1 MALKN
6 TMNTQDAF
14 TGQVPSSWGKDG
26 LWRFNESEP
35 DANTCTADSSGNG
48 RDAYINKW
56 SGTTADFKTG
66 HLGNYFQMNINNPS
80 SEQPYLRV
88 SNDGTM
94 FSDIGERI
102 VVGGWMKPTTYSV
115 GNTYTPL
122 LSTRAGTGNPI
133 FYLSLIRGKPRLML
147 YNSSGSLILD
157 TSVTPSFSFTNG
169 NWYFIAAVI
178 EPDNQK
184 AWYVVGDRASGTV
197 WTSSALTISG
207 TLNRSCTADLVWGML
222 NTSYWYAG
230 GFDDWFLDCDSE
242 LTTDDIA
249 EWFLK
254 SLSANGA
261 DTDSDV
267 DGLTAEDTVMLKGA
281 GGVYAES
288 GVLVTAATECGIT
301 GTGRVSVKAETSPG
315 VTSVSLVETSTSDDL
330 DTWTDWISLGTG
342 GSLQSP
348 SKKYIRYRI
357 TLATTN
363 TARTPVLTAVSLYDN
378 PKPLYSQLG
387 YARPVILGDDDSA
400 EAVLENAYDIIVTS
414 EINGIDTLEFK
425 LPFKDSKR
433 EYVEN
438 EKQVRIVSDTY
449 RIRTV
454 TDDKDESGKAITSV
468 YAEAAFYDLSFSA
481 KKEENTFTAD
491 TADVP
496 MAYALQGTEW
506 EVGVVNVST
515 KRTWTSTED
524 NALSILRHV
533 QNIHGGD
540 LIFDN
545 ANKLVNLLTFSGTDS
560 GALFCYRKNMKSIQR
575 VIDTTSLITRLY
587 AVGAD
592 GMTFANIND
601 GKPYVED
608 FTYTS
613 EIRIKTLDC
622 SNFTNPYQMLEFA
635 NMRLADYAAPR
646 ISYVLKAMDLTVL
659 TGYEHEAW
667 NLGDTVMVVD
677 EDLDLSIKTRIV
689 RREYNLQEPWNTVLE
704 LSTTL
709 RELGDSTSQWDA
721 AADILEGA
729 NYIDNQ
735 QLQNFVPFNHLKNSR
750 GDDGF
755 AYWTNS
761 GFSVDGENGVTG
773 TASFKCEGAA
783 GRTKYMEQTV
793 TPSNRDSYTFSAQI
807 ATENLKLGSNGQVGV
822 EIVIEYEDGSTET
835 RTIDLISSSDTEV

>member
-14 TGQVPSSWGKDG
+14 TGQVPSSWGKGG

-80 SEQPYLRV
+80 SEQTYLRV
-88 SNDGTM
+88 TNDGTM

-157 TSVTPSFSFTNG
+157 TSVTPSFSLTNG

-230 GFDDWFLDCDSE
+230 GFDDWFLDCDSD

-267 DGLTAEDTVMLKGA
+267 DGLAAEDTVMLKGA

-330 DTWTDWISLGTG
+330 ATWKDWISLGTG
-342 GSLQSP
+342 GALQSP

-357 TLATTN
+357 TLSTTN

-608 FTYTS
+608 FTYTD

-721 AADILEGA
+721 AADVLEGA

-750 GDDGF
+750 ADSNF
-755 AYWTNS
+755 SYWTNS
-761 GFSVDGENGVTG
+761 GFEVDGDNGVTG
-773 TASFKCEGAA
+773 TASFKCEGAYNT
-783 GRTKYMEQTV
+783 TKYMEQTV

-807 ATENLKLGSNGQVGV
+807 ATENLSLGSSGQVGV

-835 RTIDLISSSDTEV
+835 RMIDLISSSDTEV

>member
-14 TGQVPSSWGKDG
+14 TGQFPTSWGKDG

-80 SEQPYLRV
+80 SEQTYLRV

-157 TSVTPSFSFTNG
+157 TSVTPSFNLE
-169 NWYFIAAVI
+169 NAKWYFIAAVI
-178 EPDNQK
+178 EPDSK
-184 AWYVVGDRASGTV
+184 RAWYVLGSRESGAV
-197 WTSSALTISG
+197 WKSSALTFTG
-207 TLNRSCTADLVWGML
+207 ELNRSCTADLIWGML
-222 NTSYWYAG
+222 NSSYWYAG
-230 GFDDWFLDCDSE
+230 GFDDWFLDCNSD

-267 DGLTAEDTVMLKGA
+267 DGLTTEDSVTLKA
-281 GGVYAES
+281 TGGVYPES
-288 GVLVTAATECGIT
+288 GVLITAATECGIT
-301 GTGRVSVKAETSPG
+301 GTSRVSVKAETSPG

-330 DTWTDWISLGTG
+330 ATWTDWISIGTG
-342 GSLQSP
+342 GALQSP

-357 TLATTN
+357 TLSTTN
-363 TARTPVLTAVSLYDN
+363 TARTPVLTAISLYDN

-387 YARPVILGDDDSA
+387 YARPVILGDDDTA

-515 KRTWTSTED
+515 KRT
-524 NALSILRHV
+524 
-533 QNIHGGD
+533 
-540 LIFDN
+540 
-545 ANKLVNLLTFSGTDS
+545 
-560 GALFCYRKNMKSIQR
+560 
-575 VIDTTSLITRLY
+575 
-587 AVGAD
+587 
-592 GMTFANIND
+592 
-601 GKPYVED
+601 
-608 FTYTS
+608 
-613 EIRIKTLDC
+613 
-622 SNFTNPYQMLEFA
+622 
-635 NMRLADYAAPR
+635 
-646 ISYVLKAMDLTVL
+646 
-659 TGYEHEAW
+659 
-667 NLGDTVMVVD
+667 
-677 EDLDLSIKTRIV
+677 
-689 RREYNLQEPWNTVLE
+689 
-704 LSTTL
+704 
-709 RELGDSTSQWDA
+709 
-721 AADILEGA
+721 
-729 NYIDNQ
+729 
-735 QLQNFVPFNHLKNSR
+735 
-750 GDDGF
+750 
-755 AYWTNS
+755 
-761 GFSVDGENGVTG
+761 
-773 TASFKCEGAA
+773 
-783 GRTKYMEQTV
+783 
-793 TPSNRDSYTFSAQI
+793 
-807 ATENLKLGSNGQVGV
+807 
-822 EIVIEYEDGSTET
+822 
-835 RTIDLISSSDTEV
+835 

>member
-80 SEQPYLRV
+80 SEQTYLRV

-157 TSVTPSFSFTNG
+157 TSVTPSFSLTNG

-230 GFDDWFLDCDSE
+230 GFDDWFLDCDSD

-315 VTSVSLVETSTSDDL
+315 VMSVSLVETSTSDDL
-330 DTWTDWISLGTG
+330 ATWTDWISLGTG
-342 GSLQSP
+342 GALQSP

-357 TLATTN
+357 TLSTTN

-515 KRTWTSTED
+515 RRTWTSTED

-721 AADILEGA
+721 AADVLEGA

-750 GDDGF
+750 ADSNF
-755 AYWTNS
+755 SYWTNS
-761 GFSVDGENGVTG
+761 GFEVDGDNGVTG
-773 TASFKCEGAA
+773 TASFKCEGAYNA
-783 GRTKYMEQTV
+783 TKYMEQTV

-807 ATENLKLGSNGQVGV
+807 ATENLSLGSSGQVGV

-835 RTIDLISSSDTEV
+835 RMIDLISSSDTEV

>member
-14 TGQVPSSWGKDG
+14 TGQVPFSWGKDG

-80 SEQPYLRV
+80 SEQTYLRV
-88 SNDGTM
+88 TNDGTM

-115 GNTYTPL
+115 GNTYTPI

-133 FYLSLIRGKPRLML
+133 FYLSIIRGKPRLML

-230 GFDDWFLDCDSE
+230 GFDDWFLDCNSD

-267 DGLTAEDTVMLKGA
+267 DGLAAEDTVTLKGA
-281 GGVYAES
+281 GGVYPES

-342 GSLQSP
+342 GALQSP

-363 TARTPVLTAVSLYDN
+363 TARTPVLTAISLYDN

-387 YARPVILGDDDSA
+387 YARPVILGDDDTA

-608 FTYTS
+608 FTYTD

-721 AADILEGA
+721 AADVLEGA

-750 GDDGF
+750 ADSNF
-755 AYWTNS
+755 SYWTNS
-761 GFSVDGENGVTG
+761 GFEVDGDNGVTG
-773 TASFKCEGAA
+773 TASFKCEGAYNA
-783 GRTKYMEQTV
+783 TKYMEQTV

-807 ATENLKLGSNGQVGV
+807 ATENLSLGSSGQVGV

-835 RTIDLISSSDTEV
+835 RMIDLISSSDTEV

>member
-14 TGQVPSSWGKDG
+14 TGQVPSSWGRDG

-35 DANTCTADSSGNG
+35 DANTCAADSSGNG
-48 RDAYINKW
+48 RDAYINNW
-56 SGTTADFKTG
+56 SGTTADFKKW
-66 HLGNYFQMNINNPS
+66 HLGNYFQMNINNPA
-80 SEQPYLRV
+80 SEKTYLRV

-122 LSTRAGTGNPI
+122 LSTRGGTGNPI

-157 TSVTPSFSFTNG
+157 TSVTPSFSLTNG

-178 EPDNQK
+178 EPDNQR
-184 AWYVVGDRASGTV
+184 AWYVVGDKSSGTV
-197 WTSSALTISG
+197 WTSSALTING
-207 TLNRSCTADLVWGML
+207 TLNRSCTADLIWGML
-222 NTSYWYAG
+222 SSSYWYAG
-230 GFDDWFLDCDSE
+230 GFDDWFLDCDSD

-261 DTDSDV
+261 DTDADV
-267 DGLTAEDTVMLKGA
+267 DGLSIENSVTLKA
-281 GGVYAES
+281 TSSVYPES
-288 GVLVTAATECGIT
+288 GVLTTAATECGIS

-330 DTWTDWISLGTG
+330 STWTDWIALGTG
-342 GSLQSP
+342 GVLQSP
-348 SKKYIRYRI
+348 SKEYIRYRI

-363 TARTPVLTAVSLYDN
+363 TARTPVLTAINLYDN
-378 PKPLYSQLG
+378 PKPLYTQLG
-387 YARPVILGDDDSA
+387 YARPVILDSSGNA
-400 EAVLENAYDIIVTS
+400 EAVLENAYDVIVTS

-425 LPFKDSKR
+425 LPFKDGKR
-433 EYVEN
+433 GYVDN

-454 TDDKDESGKAITSV
+454 TDDKDESGKAVTSV
-468 YAEAAFYDLSFSA
+468 YAEAAFYDLSFSV
-481 KKEENTFTAD
+481 KKEETSFTAD

-506 EVGVVNVST
+506 EVGAVNVST
-515 KRTWTSTED
+515 KRTWMSTED
-524 NALSILRHV
+524 NALSILRQV
-533 QNIHGGD
+533 QNLHGGD

-545 ANKLVNLLTFSGTDS
+545 ANKVVNLLTFSGTDS
-560 GALFCYRKNMKSIQR
+560 GALFCYKKNMKSIQR
-575 VIDTTSLITRLY
+575 VVDTTSLITRLY
-587 AVGAD
+587 AVGSN
-592 GMTFANIND
+592 GMTFASIND
-601 GKPYVED
+601 GKAYVED

-613 EIRIKTLDC
+613 EVRIKTLDC

-635 NMRLADYAAPR
+635 NMRLADYATPR

-659 TGYEHEAW
+659 TGYEHESW

-709 RELGDSTSQWDA
+709 RELGDSTAQWDA
-721 AADILEGA
+721 AADMLESA

-750 GDDGF
+750 ADSNF
-755 AYWTNS
+755 SYWTNS
-761 GFSVDGENGVTG
+761 GFSVDGDNGVTG

-783 GRTKYMEQTV
+783 NTTKYMEQTV

-807 ATENLKLGSNGQVGV
+807 ATEDLSLGTGGQVGV

-835 RTIDLISSSDTEV
+835 RTIDLISTPDSEE

>member
-14 TGQVPSSWGKDG
+14 TGQVPSAWGKDG

-35 DANTCTADSSGNG
+35 DANTCAADSSGNG
-48 RDAYINKW
+48 RNAYINKW
-56 SGTTADFKTG
+56 SGTTAAFKAW
-66 HLGNYFQMNINNPS
+66 HLGHYFQMNINNPS
-80 SEQPYLRV
+80 SEQTYLRV
-88 SNDGTM
+88 TNDGTM

-102 VVGGWMKPTTYSV
+102 VVGGWFKPTTYSV

-133 FYLSLIRGKPRLML
+133 FYLSLMRGKPRLML

-157 TSVTPSFSFTNG
+157 TSVTPPFSLTNG
-169 NWYFIAAVI
+169 NWYFITAVI

-184 AWYVVGDRASGTV
+184 AWYVVGDKESSTV
-197 WTSSALTISG
+197 WTSAALEING
-207 TLNRSCTADLVWGML
+207 TLNRSCKADLVWGML

-230 GFDDWFLDCDSE
+230 GFDDWFLNCDSE
-242 LTTDDIA
+242 LTTEDIA

-261 DTDSDV
+261 DSEVDV
-267 DGLTAEDTVMLKGA
+267 DGLSIENSVTLKA
-281 GGVYAES
+281 TNSVYPES
-288 GVLVTAATECGIT
+288 GVLTTAATECGIT
-301 GTGRVSVKAETSPG
+301 GTGRVSVKADTAPG
-315 VTSVSLVETSTSDDL
+315 VTSISLIETSTSDDL
-330 DTWTDWISLGTG
+330 TAWTDWIALGTG
-342 GSLQSP
+342 GALQSP
-348 SKKYIRYRI
+348 AKKYIRYRI

-363 TARTPVLTAVSLYDN
+363 TARTPVLTEISLYDS

-387 YARPVILGDDDSA
+387 YARPVILGDNDTA

-433 EYVEN
+433 EYVAN
-438 EKQVRIVSDTY
+438 EKSVRIVSDTY

-468 YAEAAFYDLSFSA
+468 YAEAAFYDLSFSV
-481 KKEENTFTAD
+481 KKEEQSFTAD

-496 MAYALQGTEW
+496 MAYALQGTDW
-506 EVGVVNVST
+506 EVGTVNVST

-560 GALFCYRKNMKSIQR
+560 GALFCYRKSMKSIQR

-592 GMTFANIND
+592 GMTFASIND

-608 FTYTS
+608 LTYTN

-635 NMRLADYAAPR
+635 NMRLADYAKPR

-709 RELGDSTSQWDA
+709 RELGDSTAQWDM
-721 AADILEGA
+721 AADVLEGA

-750 GDDGF
+750 ADSEF
-755 AYWTNS
+755 SYWTNS
-761 GFSVDGENGVTG
+761 GFEVDAENGVTG
-773 TASFKCEGAA
+773 TASFKCDGAYNA
-783 GRTKYMEQTV
+783 AKYMEQTV

-835 RTIDLISSSDTEV
+835 RTIDLISSSDAEV

>member
-14 TGQVPSSWGKDG
+14 TGQVPTFWGKDG

-80 SEQPYLRV
+80 SEQTYLRV
-88 SNDGTM
+88 SNDGSM
-94 FSDIGERI
+94 FSNIGERI
-102 VVGGWMKPTTYSV
+102 IVGGWMRPTTYSV
-115 GNTYTPL
+115 GNTYTPI
-122 LSTRAGTGNPI
+122 LSTRGGTGQPI

-147 YNSSGSLILD
+147 YNSSGTLILD
-157 TSVTPSFSFTNG
+157 TSVTPSFNLE
-169 NWYFIAAVI
+169 NAKWYFIAAVI
-178 EPDNQK
+178 EPDSK
-184 AWYVVGDRASGTV
+184 RAWYVLGSRESGAV
-197 WTSSALTISG
+197 WKSSALTFTG
-207 TLNRSCTADLVWGML
+207 ELNRSCTADLVWGML

-230 GFDDWFLDCDSE
+230 GFDDWFLDCDSD

-267 DGLTAEDTVMLKGA
+267 DGLTTEDTVTLKGA
-281 GGVYAES
+281 GGIYPAS

-330 DTWTDWISLGTG
+330 ATWTDWISLGTG
-342 GSLQSP
+342 GALQSP

-387 YARPVILGDDDSA
+387 YARPVILGDDDTA

-613 EIRIKTLDC
+613 EVRIKTLDC
-622 SNFTNPYQMLEFA
+622 SNFTNPYQMLEFT

-721 AADILEGA
+721 AADVLEGA

-773 TASFKCEGAA
+773 TASFKCEGAYNA
-783 GRTKYMEQTV
+783 TKYMEQTV

>member
-14 TGQVPSSWGKDG
+14 TGQFPTSWGKDG

-48 RDAYINKW
+48 RNAYINKW

-80 SEQPYLRV
+80 SEQTYLRV
-88 SNDGTM
+88 SNDGSM
-94 FSDIGERI
+94 FSNIGERI
-102 VVGGWMKPTTYSV
+102 IVGGWMRPTTYSV
-115 GNTYTPL
+115 GNTYTPI
-122 LSTRAGTGNPI
+122 LSTRGGTGQPI

-147 YNSSGSLILD
+147 YNSSGTLILD
-157 TSVTPSFSFTNG
+157 TSVTPSFNLE
-169 NWYFIAAVI
+169 NAKWYFIAAVI
-178 EPDNQK
+178 EPDSK
-184 AWYVVGDRASGTV
+184 RAWYVLGSRERGAV
-197 WTSSALTISG
+197 WKSFALTFTG
-207 TLNRSCTADLVWGML
+207 ELNRSCTADLIWGML
-222 NTSYWYAG
+222 NSSYWYAG
-230 GFDDWFLDCDSE
+230 CFDDWFLNCDTD
-242 LTTDDIA
+242 LTADDLA

-267 DGLTAEDTVMLKGA
+267 DGLTAEDTVTLKA
-281 GGVYAES
+281 TGGIYAES
-288 GVLVTAATECGIT
+288 GVLVTAATECGIS

-330 DTWTDWISLGTG
+330 ATWTDWISLGTG
-342 GSLQSP
+342 GALQSP

-378 PKPLYSQLG
+378 SKPLYSQLG
-387 YARPVILGDDDSA
+387 YARPVILGDDDTA

-468 YAEAAFYDLSFSA
+468 YAE
-481 KKEENTFTAD
+481 
-491 TADVP
+491 
-496 MAYALQGTEW
+496 
-506 EVGVVNVST
+506 VGVVNVST
-515 KRTWTSTED
+515 KRTLTSTEN

-613 EIRIKTLDC
+613 EVRIKTLDC

-659 TGYEHEAW
+659 TGYEYEAW

-721 AADILEGA
+721 AADVLEGA

-761 GFSVDGENGVTG
+761 GFSVDGDNGVTG
-773 TASFKCEGAA
+773 TASFKCEGTYNA
-783 GRTKYMEQTV
+783 TKYMEQTV
-793 TPSNRDSYTFSAQI
+793 IPSNRDSYTFSAQI
-807 ATENLKLGSNGQVGV
+807 ATEDLSLGSSGQVGV

>member
-14 TGQVPSSWGKDG
+14 TGQVPSAWGKDG

-48 RDAYINKW
+48 RDAYINNW

-66 HLGNYFQMNINNPS
+66 HLGNFFQMNINNPS
-80 SEQPYLRV
+80 SEKTYLRA

-102 VVGGWMKPTTYSV
+102 IVGGWIRPTTYSV
-115 GNTYTPL
+115 GNTYTPI

-157 TSVTPSFSFTNG
+157 TSVTPSFSLENAK
-169 NWYFIAAVI
+169 WYFIAAVI

-184 AWYVVGDRASGTV
+184 AWYVVGDKTGGEV
-197 WTSSALTISG
+197 WISSALTING

-230 GFDDWFLDCDSE
+230 AFDDWFLNCDADV
-242 LTTDDIA
+242 TADDIA

-261 DTDSDV
+261 DTDADV
-267 DGLTAEDTVMLKGA
+267 DGLTTEDAVTLKA
-281 GGVYAES
+281 TDSVYPSS
-288 GVLVTAATECGIT
+288 GVLTTAAIECGIS
-301 GTGRVSVKAETSPG
+301 GTGRVSVSADVSPG
-315 VTSVSLVETSTSDDL
+315 VTSVSLIETSTSDDL
-330 DTWTDWISLGTG
+330 STWTDWIALGTG
-342 GSLQSP
+342 GALQSP
-348 SKKYIRYRI
+348 SKAYIRYRV

-363 TARTPVLTAVSLYDN
+363 TARTPVLRSINLYDN

-387 YARPVILGDDDSA
+387 YARPVILDGNDNA
-400 EAVLENAYDIIVTS
+400 VAVLENAYDIIVTS

-433 EYVEN
+433 AYVEN

-468 YAEAAFYDLSFSA
+468 YAEAAFYDLSFSV
-481 KKEENTFTAD
+481 KKEETSFTAD

-496 MAYALQGTEW
+496 MAYALQGTDW
-506 EVGVVNVST
+506 EIGTVNVST
-515 KRTWTSTED
+515 KRTWTSTEN
-524 NALSILRHV
+524 NALSILRQV
-533 QNIHGGD
+533 QNLHGGD

-545 ANKLVNLLTFSGTDS
+545 ANKTVSLLTFSGTDS
-560 GALFCYRKNMKSIQR
+560 GALFCYKKNMKSIQR
-575 VIDTTSLITRLY
+575 VIDTTGLITRLY

-601 GKPYVED
+601 GKAYVED
-608 FTYTS
+608 YSYTN
-613 EIRIKTLDC
+613 EVRIKTLDC
-622 SNFTNPYQMLEFA
+622 SSFTNPYQMLEFA
-635 NMRLADYAAPR
+635 N
-646 ISYVLKAMDLTVL
+646 S
-659 TGYEHEAW
+659 
-667 NLGDTVMVVD
+667 
-677 EDLDLSIKTRIV
+677 V
-689 RREYNLQEPWNTVLE
+689 RRFTLKTVGI
-704 LSTTL
+704 T
-709 RELGDSTSQWDA
+709 DKA
-721 AADILEGA
+721 
-729 NYIDNQ
+729 
-735 QLQNFVPFNHLKNSR
+735 
-750 GDDGF
+750 
-755 AYWTNS
+755 
-761 GFSVDGENGVTG
+761 
-773 TASFKCEGAA
+773 
-783 GRTKYMEQTV
+783 
-793 TPSNRDSYTFSAQI
+793 
-807 ATENLKLGSNGQVGV
+807 
-822 EIVIEYEDGSTET
+822 
-835 RTIDLISSSDTEV
+835 

>member
-26 LWRFNESEP
+26 LWRFNESET

-80 SEQPYLRV
+80 SEQTYLRV

-102 VVGGWMKPTTYSV
+102 VVGGWIKPTTYSV

-157 TSVTPSFSFTNG
+157 TSVTPSFSLTNG

-222 NTSYWYAG
+222 NTYYWYAG
-230 GFDDWFLDCDSE
+230 GFDDWFLDCDSD

-261 DTDSDV
+261 DSESDV
-267 DGLTAEDTVMLKGA
+267 DGLTTEDVVTLKA
-281 GGVYAES
+281 DESVYPES
-288 GVLVTAATECGIT
+288 GVLITAATECGIT
-301 GTGRVSVKAETSPG
+301 GTGRVSVKAETSPS

-330 DTWTDWISLGTG
+330 ATWTDWISLGTG
-342 GSLQSP
+342 GALQSP

-363 TARTPVLTAVSLYDN
+363 TARTPVLTAISLYDN

-387 YARPVILGDDDSA
+387 YARPVILGDDDTA

-515 KRTWTSTED
+515 RRTWTSTEN

-608 FTYTS
+608 FTYTN
-613 EIRIKTLDC
+613 EVRIKTLDC

-750 GDDGF
+750 ADSNF
-755 AYWTNS
+755 SYWTNS
-761 GFSVDGENGVTG
+761 GFEVDGDNGVTG
-773 TASFKCEGAA
+773 TASFKCEGAYNA
-783 GRTKYMEQTV
+783 TKYMEQTV

-807 ATENLKLGSNGQVGV
+807 ATENLSLGSSGQVGV